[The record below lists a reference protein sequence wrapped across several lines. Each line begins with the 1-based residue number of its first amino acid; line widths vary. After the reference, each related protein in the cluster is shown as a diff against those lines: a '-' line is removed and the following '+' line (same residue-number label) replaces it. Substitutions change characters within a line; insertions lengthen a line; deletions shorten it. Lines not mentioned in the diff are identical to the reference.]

1 MPDVLKA
8 FAAHEAAEQ
17 RAQEV
22 AREIR
27 WRGQAILGRAILAER
42 DTGTRQE
49 EIARKLERTREQVR
63 RWQAAYRS
71 WLKEHDGN
79 EP

>member
-1 MPDVLKA
+1 MPEVMEA
-8 FAAHEAAEQ
+8 FAAHQAAER

-27 WRGQAILGRAILAER
+27 WRGQAILGRAILAEQDR
-42 DTGTRQE
+42 GTQQKV
-49 EIARKLERTREQVR
+49 IAGQLERTREQVR
-63 RWQAAYRS
+63 RWQAAYRE
-71 WLKEHDGN
+71 WLEEFGT